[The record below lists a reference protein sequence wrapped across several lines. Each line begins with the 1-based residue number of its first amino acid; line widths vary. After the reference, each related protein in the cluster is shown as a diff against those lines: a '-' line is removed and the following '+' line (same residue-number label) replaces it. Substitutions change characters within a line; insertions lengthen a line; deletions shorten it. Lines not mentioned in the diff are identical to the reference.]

1 MSLIFVGIK
10 NLNGIANLTKK
21 LESLNTLTFG
31 KVIDKNNRRAWQ
43 HSIGYVPQHIFLA
56 DDTVSANIAFGI
68 NPKDVNQEAVE
79 EAQEIEDQTD
89 LSDLVD
95 VTQHNTQ
102 DVEAVNEGI
111 DPATLPDEPNNGGTD
126 EDSAEETSEED
137 LSSLLPF
144 LSPVTTLAMIA
155 LAGMFVSIRS
165 KGEE

>member
-1 MSLIFVGIK
+1 MTYFTGI
-10 NLNGIANLTKK
+10 
-21 LESLNTLTFG
+21 
-31 KVIDKNNRRAWQ
+31 D
-43 HSIGYVPQHIFLA
+43 
-56 DDTVSANIAFGI
+56 
-68 NPKDVNQEAVE
+68 AVE

-111 DPATLPDEPNNGGTD
+111 DPPTLPDEPNNGGTD
-126 EDSAEETSEED
+126 EDAAEETSEED